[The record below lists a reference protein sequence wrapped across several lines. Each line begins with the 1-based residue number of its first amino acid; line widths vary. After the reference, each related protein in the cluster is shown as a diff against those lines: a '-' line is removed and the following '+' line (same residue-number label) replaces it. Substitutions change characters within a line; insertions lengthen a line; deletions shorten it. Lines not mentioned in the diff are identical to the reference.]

1 MDMPATGGS
10 WTRDPKTGDLIPNP
24 PANTTPTQEEP
35 APAPAAKP
43 KKEA

>member
-1 MDMPATGGS
+1 MTNDLPTTGGS

-24 PANTTPTQEEP
+24 PPTSPTQEE
-35 APAPAAKP
+35 PAPAAKP